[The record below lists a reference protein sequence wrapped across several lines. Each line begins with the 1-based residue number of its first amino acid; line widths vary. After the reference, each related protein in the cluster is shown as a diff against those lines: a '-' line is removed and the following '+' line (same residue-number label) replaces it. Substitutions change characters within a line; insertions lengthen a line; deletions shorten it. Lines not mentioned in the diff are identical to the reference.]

1 MTKKYVIVATISA
14 IVGACVACGVMLPIL
29 GDARARAD
37 ERDRAYND
45 AIAAIADGRRELDA
59 IRDSLARAESANREL
74 ANRLANATD
83 TTSRSVDTSRAIA
96 IGIDGDLD
104 ELAIARD
111 AVQNAIE
118 TASRLSLGDGEPDK
132 SP

>member
-1 MTKKYVIVATISA
+1 MKKHAITFSLGALMGVALIL
-14 IVGACVACGVMLPIL
+14 CVFIPDWS
-29 GDARARAD
+29 GDRARAD
-37 ERDRAYND
+37 ERERAYND
-45 AIAAIADGRRELDA
+45 AIATIADGRRELDA
-59 IRDSLARAESANREL
+59 IRDSLDRAESANREL
-74 ANRLANATD
+74 TSRLASATD

-96 IGIDGDLD
+96 IGIDGDLG